1 MRGLAERLLLPG
13 LTVALVL
20 AGVLALD
27 TGSAGALLSAALGDW
42 VTGRE
47 STALLILRE
56 IRVPR
61 ALAALTVGATLGVAG
76 AALQGMLRN
85 PLAEPG
91 LVGASSCAAL
101 GAVLV
106 LYFGLMPLH
115 SLLLPAAGIAGAV
128 AALALLRVLVGDH
141 ARVATL
147 ILAGVALNAFAAA
160 AIALALNLAPSPYA
174 LHEIVYWLMG
184 SVANRSF
191 AELVFCLPF
200 MLIAVVSM
208 VSTRGYLEALSL
220 GEDTA
225 HTLGFSARSL
235 PWRVMGGVAI
245 GVGAA
250 VAISGTISFV
260 GLVVPHV
267 LRPLVG
273 HRPGRLLVP
282 SALGGALLVLLADVL
297 VQRLPGASELKLG
310 VVTSLLGAPVFLAI
324 VLGARG
330 RIT

>member
-1 MRGLAERLLLPG
+1 MPARMDRLLLCV
-13 LTVALVL
+13 LVAAL
-20 AGVLALD
+20 AFGCMLALD
-27 TGSAGALLSAALGDW
+27 TGSSGALLGPALRDW
-42 VTGRE
+42 NAGRD
-47 STALLILRE
+47 STALLILTE

-61 ALAALTVGATLGVAG
+61 MLAGLAVGAMLGVAG

-101 GAVLV
+101 GAVVV
-106 LYFGLMPLH
+106 LYFGLAALH
-115 SLLLPAAGIAGAV
+115 PLLLPAAGIAGAV
-128 AALALLRVLVGDH
+128 MALASLRVLVGDH

-184 SVANRSF
+184 SVANRSL
-191 AELVFCLPF
+191 AELALCLPF
-200 MLIAVVSM
+200 MLLAMLLLVSA
-208 VSTRGYLEALSL
+208 RDYLDALSF

-225 HTLGFSARSL
+225 QTLGFGTRSL

-267 LRPLVG
+267 LRPVVG

-282 SALGGALLVLLADVL
+282 SALGGALLVVLADVL
-297 VQRLPGASELKLG
+297 VQRIPGGGELKLG
-310 VVTSLLGAPVFLAI
+310 VVTSLLGAPVFLGI
-324 VLGARG
+324 VLGARN
-330 RIT
+330 RIA